1 MAYFVNKS
9 SGHEA
14 IVKTFSKTASK
25 QQQVLVFLLI
35 WVCSLVRVEKVTP
48 TKNEEI

>member
-14 IVKTFSKTASK
+14 KVKTFSKTASK

-35 WVCSLVRVEKVTP
+35 RVCSLVRVEKVTP